1 MILAVCQ
8 GRHGVHVPLLVK
20 HKNCILLFHPAAG
33 LLPFSQSSVKV
44 TDTWISQSNSTNQ
57 KRRLLA
63 VTGKSL
69 VVVGVQVGK
78 PLLGFK
84 V

>member
-1 MILAVCQ
+1 MQRPGEYVLLLAINECYVLRLCS
-8 GRHGVHVPLLVK
+8 
-20 HKNCILLFHPAAG
+20 AAG
-33 LLPFSQSSVKV
+33 LVPYSPSSVKV

-69 VVVGVQVGK
+69 VVVGVKVGK
-78 PLLGFK
+78 PLLGFR